1 MPNWFPSS
9 LRDALSES
17 HKFNGG
23 VAWRLTDDGVRIDGA
38 APEHTGGRPATVARV
53 LAEYGESILRWADHY
68 STPVELIVAT
78 ICTETRGRAE
88 ALRTEPGY
96 ISDDE
101 TPHRVSCGLTQTL
114 ISTARDC
121 LDEDG
126 AQIDR
131 DWLFEPDNAIRAG
144 VAYIDRQRR
153 KTHLDPPKVACAY
166 NSGGVYVNNGA
177 ANRWKMRQYPIGK
190 GDHADRF
197 VAWFND
203 CFRLFAATG
212 AAPAPSFYAAL
223 NDD

>member
-1 MPNWFPSS
+1 MSNWFSAS
-9 LRDALSES
+9 RRAALTEP
-17 HKFNGG
+17 HNFNGG
-23 VAWRLTDDGVRIDGA
+23 VAWRLAEDGVRIDAA

-53 LAEYGESILRWADHY
+53 LGDYGGSILHWAAHY

-88 ALRTEPGY
+88 SLRTEPGY

-114 ISTARDC
+114 ISTAREC

-126 AQIDR
+126 ALVDR

-144 VAYIDRQRR
+144 AAYINQQRR
-153 KTHLDPPKVACAY
+153 KTLLDPPKVACAY
-166 NSGGVYVNNGA
+166 NSGGVYANEGA

-203 CFRLFAATG
+203 CFRLFADNG
-212 AAPAPSFYAAL
+212 AAPTPSFYAAL